1 MTARSMDL
9 PFFSQGYLHVAQIA
23 GAAFGPETGI
33 ELTYLPGSSVPRLM
47 ISI

>member
-1 MTARSMDL
+1 MLGFTI
-9 PFFSQGYLHVAQIA
+9 GYQAIS
-23 GAAFGPETGI
+23 PNESDSIPKKGI